1 VVDPSL
7 YAFAVLGAFGF
18 ETLRYQD
25 AILKATTAY
34 PPTSRWD
41 RAFGLFLGLLV
52 ALVVTGPIIT
62 LGDWTFGH
70 RLPVLAPSAGSANAI
85 IAGFF
90 LQLFLSQT
98 ARNLRD

>member
-1 VVDPSL
+1 MFDPAV

-25 AILKATTAY
+25 AIRKVTTAN
-34 PPTSRWD
+34 PPKSRWD
-41 RAFGLFLGLLV
+41 RELCLFLGLLV
-52 ALVVTGPIIT
+52 ALVMTGPIIT
-62 LGDWTFGH
+62 LGEWSFGH
-70 RLPVLAPSAGSANAI
+70 RLPVVAPSAGSANAI